1 MAAAVRGRPGESVRV
16 ADRQVWRLVA
26 NRAPDAREVLTD
38 AIPAKAQA
46 VMTVLL
52 KMTKLEI
59 APLQRAYDQA

>member
-1 MAAAVRGRPGESVRV
+1 MLG
-16 ADRQVWRLVA
+16 
-26 NRAPDAREVLTD
+26 EVLND

-46 VMTVLL
+46 VMTALL